1 MLDEILKQRPMPAIP
16 AGQAPTI
23 AEAVAESAIRFASP
37 DISPVEQFCHDQSL
51 TTAESEAVEIIVN
64 HNSAHELDLAI
75 NKLQR
80 IKLLAY
86 RVALLVLCLAGLPA
100 CVVSSAGGIGPVG
113 VNYDPVTN
121 TWSVSGSYQPVIK
134 PTK

>member
-1 MLDEILKQRPMPAIP
+1 MLDEILKQRPMPAV
-16 AGQAPTI
+16 AAAQAPTI
-23 AEAVAESAIRFASP
+23 AEAVEESAIRFAPPS
-37 DISPVEQFCHDQSL
+37 ITPVEQFCHDQSL

-64 HNSAHELDLAI
+64 HQSAHELDMAI
-75 NKLQR
+75 HKLQR

-86 RVALLVLCLAGLPA
+86 RVALLALCLVGLP
-100 CVVSSAGGIGPVG
+100 CCLSTSSGIGPVG

-121 TWSVSGSYQPVIK
+121 TWSVAGSYQPVIK